1 LRNNQLLIDKLVPQM
16 RTYSDMYE
24 VLMPYITTAPTP
36 LYRSAVV
43 NTDEYGFRHSSGGS
57 EMVDSM
63 SWWDNDKRG
72 IILGGS
78 FTFGVGA
85 TADDKTVASALNS
98 IGSHRFLNL
107 GIRAAN
113 STQGLVASIPF
124 LSQSDA
130 VIICGGF
137 NTLVANI
144 QSIGRFDLYGPFAQ
158 EHLFARMTKYSLGH
172 LESVVRGAAPVS
184 LSPTVLLR
192 EGIRRFKRAITGT
205 LLQKNRSGGG
215 LDLDFET
222 DEAHVHRRVE
232 RALAIQRRDLQ
243 IIAKSVG
250 PSARV
255 IFALQPFGLASKLKL
270 TDEERLLFELRAP
283 ENLAVRDLVYRQFL
297 EIWPQYT
304 VDLREICRDVG
315 VVFTDLNDVKL
326 DGWCY
331 VDPAHMTDNGYQL
344 VAQHLGRL
352 LS

>member
-1 LRNNQLLIDKLVPQM
+1 
-16 RTYSDMYE
+16 
-24 VLMPYITTAPTP
+24 
-36 LYRSAVV
+36 
-43 NTDEYGFRHSSGGS
+43 
-57 EMVDSM
+57 
-63 SWWDNDKRG
+63 
-72 IILGGS
+72 
-78 FTFGVGA
+78 
-85 TADDKTVASALNS
+85 
-98 IGSHRFLNL
+98 
-107 GIRAAN
+107 
-113 STQGLVASIPF
+113 
-124 LSQSDA
+124 
-130 VIICGGF
+130 
-137 NTLVANI
+137 
-144 QSIGRFDLYGPFAQ
+144 
-158 EHLFARMTKYSLGH
+158 
-172 LESVVRGAAPVS
+172 
-184 LSPTVLLR
+184 VLLR
-192 EGIRRFKRAITGT
+192 EGVRRFKRAITGT

>member
-1 LRNNQLLIDKLVPQM
+1 LRNSKSLIDKLAPQM
-16 RTYSDMYE
+16 RTYSDIYE

-43 NTDEYGFRHSSGGS
+43 NTDEYGFRHSSDGE

-63 SWWDNDKRG
+63 SWRDSDKRG
-72 IILGGS
+72 IMLGGS

-85 TADDKTVASALNS
+85 TADDKTVVSELNS
-98 IGSHRFLNL
+98 IGTHRFLNL

-124 LSQSDA
+124 LSQSDV
-130 VIICGGF
+130 VIVCGGF
-137 NTLVANI
+137 NTLTANI

-158 EHLFARMTKYSLGH
+158 EHLFSRMTKYSLGH
-172 LESVVRGAAPVS
+172 LESVVRGVAPVS
-184 LSPTVLLR
+184 LNPTTLLR
-192 EGIRRFKRAITGT
+192 EGASRFKRAITRTVPQRNASGMT
-205 LLQKNRSGGG
+205 LDS
-215 LDLDFET
+215 DCEI
-222 DEAHVHRRVE
+222 DEANMHRGVE

-243 IIAKSVG
+243 IIARAVG
-250 PSARV
+250 PTARV
-255 IFALQPFGLASKLKL
+255 IFALQPFGLVSKVNL
-270 TDEERLLFELRAP
+270 TNEERLLFELRAP
-283 ENLAVRDLVYRQFL
+283 ENLAVRHLVYRKFPD
-297 EIWPQYT
+297 IWPKYT
-304 VDLREICRDVG
+304 ADLREICRDVG

-331 VDPAHMTDNGYQL
+331 VDPVHMTDNGYRL